1 MVKFLY
7 IHVRKHIELE
17 QDKKET
23 NHLIK
28 NYGIINY

>member
-1 MVKFLY
+1 VK
-7 IHVRKHIELE
+7 KHIELE
-17 QDKKET
+17 QEKKVT